1 METRK
6 ITFILESANT
16 VKTIQSS
23 AETLGELKRELDAN
37 GIDYQGKVFREGL
50 SRTELLSDEAILP
63 TNVPWKGATTNELV
77 FTLVTE
83 NKNIKSGAYTRRE
96 LYDYIQEK
104 GKAAEIAQH
113 FNKNYTQVKSAELE
127 EFLFPQDESGA
138 PQENTG
144 EEASATPE
152 WKVAFNKLIRFMVKV
167 ELITAEEAALLLVPE
182 VVDCPYNEAELK
194 VLKME

>member
-23 AETLGELKRELDAN
+23 AETLGELKRELDVN

-63 TNVPWKGATTNELV
+63 TNVPWRGATTNELV

-96 LYDYIQEK
+96 LYDYIQEE

-127 EFLFPQDESGA
+127 EFLFPRVESSS
-138 PQENTG
+138 PQENK
-144 EEASATPE
+144 EASATPE
-152 WKVAFNKLIRFMVKV
+152 WRAAFNKLIRFMVKV

-182 VVDCPYNEAELK
+182 VVDCPYNEAELEM
-194 VLKME
+194 LKMK

>member
-96 LYDYIQEK
+96 LYDYIREE

-113 FNKNYTQVKSAELE
+113 FNKNYTQVKNAELE
-127 EFLFPQDESGA
+127 EFLFPKVEEST
-138 PQENTG
+138 PQENK
-144 EEASATPE
+144 EATATPE
-152 WKVAFNKLIRFMVKV
+152 WRTAFNNLIRFMVKV

-194 VLKME
+194 MLKME

>member
-96 LYDYIQEK
+96 LYDYIREE

-113 FNKNYTQVKSAELE
+113 FNKNYTQVTNAELE
-127 EFLFPQDESGA
+127 EFLFPKVEESA
-138 PQENTG
+138 PQEN
-144 EEASATPE
+144 EEAATPE
-152 WKVAFNKLIRFMVKV
+152 WRIAFNNLIRFMVKV

-182 VVDCPYNEAELK
+182 VVDCPYNEVELK
-194 VLKME
+194 MLKME

>member
-23 AETLGELKRELDAN
+23 AETLGELKRELDVN

-96 LYDYIQEK
+96 LYDYIREK
-104 GKAAEIAQH
+104 GKATEIAQH

-127 EFLFPQDESGA
+127 EFLFPVQ
-138 PQENTG
+138 
-144 EEASATPE
+144 EASATPE

-167 ELITAEEAALLLVPE
+167 ELITVEEAALLLVPE